1 MAKLILSR
9 DGLVLKEIPLLGART
24 RIGRRPHNDLQIDHP
39 AVSGEHAALVIQ
51 GGECWIEDLGSTNG
65 TRVNGQ
71 PIGKVRLQDA
81 DVIEVG
87 KYQLTFHGTPVSRVA
102 SFVPGSA
109 GQPPLGQVRVLDG
122 PSAGKEL
129 ELVKAQTTLGKPGVQ
144 VAVIERQAGGYF
156 LRHGEGGRF
165 PLVNGQALDDQPYP
179 LEDQDLIVIA
189 GVKMQFLLK
198 APGP

>member
-1 MAKLILSR
+1 MAKLILAR

-24 RIGRRPHNDLQIDHP
+24 GIGRRPHNDLQIDHP
-39 AVSGEHAALVIQ
+39 AVSGDHAALMIQ
-51 GGECWIEDLGSTNG
+51 GGACWIEDLGSTNG

-71 PIGKVRLQDA
+71 PIAKARLQEG
-81 DVIEVG
+81 DVIGVG
-87 KYQLTFHGTPVSRVA
+87 KYQFTFCPTPAPRPA
-102 SFVPGSA
+102 AGVPESA
-109 GQPPLGQVRVLDG
+109 GAALPGRLRLLDG